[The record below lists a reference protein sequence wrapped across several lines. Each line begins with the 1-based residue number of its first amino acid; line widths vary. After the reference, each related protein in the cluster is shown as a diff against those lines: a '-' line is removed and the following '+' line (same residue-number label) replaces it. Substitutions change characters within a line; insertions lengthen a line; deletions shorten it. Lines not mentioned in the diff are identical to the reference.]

1 MVRQDVI
8 TGFTTD
14 LANQYDT
21 CDEEAVLIL
30 QNLDLLRTGP
40 MPVSKDGGPKL
51 LGVSRVL
58 EKQSFIADGSD
69 SWTSIA
75 EKYGNGL
82 RKMQAGAII
91 TWLSE
96 ISTAVDLASILA
108 PDSTLQAS
116 AGVLLV
122 DTDVEWLPS
131 DLQPLVES
139 PESPK
144 LGHSAPDAFLR
155 VAGQRLPMY
164 RVWIG
169 GEGTPCLLFINNS
182 NSARGIRVPWGS
194 EDGWIP
200 SSTMEIKV
208 RLQVPSQDA
217 AVMNELLVQ
226 DPTWLEEKAHTQ
238 EEKRAY
244 LEELVWLQAYQQLA
258 FDPGATPSILRLDLP
273 REEPEAPPQ
282 TKGTSDGNA
291 SE

>member
-1 MVRQDVI
+1 
-8 TGFTTD
+8 

-40 MPVSKDGGPKL
+40 MPASKDSGPKL

-75 EKYGNGL
+75 EEYGNGL

-91 TWLSE
+91 TWLYE

-139 PESPK
+139 SESPK
-144 LGHSAPDAFLR
+144 LGHGAPDAFLR
-155 VAGQRLPMY
+155 VAGQRVPMY

-194 EDGWIP
+194 EDGWTL
-200 SSTMEIKV
+200 SQNGEVKA
-208 RLQVPSQDA
+208 RLRVPSQDA
-217 AVMNELLVQ
+217 SARDELLRQ
-226 DPTWLEEKAHTQ
+226 HAPWLEEKAHTD

-244 LEELVWLQAYQQLA
+244 LSGLVWPEAHLQLA
-258 FDPGATPSILRLDLP
+258 LDAGATPSVFRLDLP
-273 REEPEAPPQ
+273 RDEPEAPPR